1 MMRKL
6 IWMLLI
12 GSLVVTLSACGA
24 EPAGNLVQADDPVL
38 ADGAVRVEIVSLDHA
53 PIRPA
58 VQDALAVAAEF
69 GDKVTAQTYTF
80 GTPAGD
86 AFAKEHDLTEHTP
99 LAIFV
104 NGEMDFEVDGRSI
117 TFYSFPQGEGT
128 GMVAEGVWTM
138 ADFRAVLVQET
149 E

>member
-1 MMRKL
+1 MQKL
-6 IWMLLI
+6 IWVLLI
-12 GSLVVTLSACGA
+12 GSLVAALSACGA
-24 EPAGNLVQADDPVL
+24 EPAGNPAQANGSVPTDDAVL
-38 ADGAVRVEIVSLDHA
+38 VEIISLDHA

-80 GTPAGD
+80 GTPEGD
-86 AFAKEHDLTEHTP
+86 AFAAAHDLTEHTP
-99 LAIFV
+99 LGIFV
-104 NGEMDFEVDGRSI
+104 NGAMAFEVDGRSV

-128 GMVAEGVWTM
+128 GIVAEGVWTT
-138 ADFRAVLVQET
+138 ADLRAVLAQET